1 MKISKKRKGF
11 TLIELLVVIAIIGIL
26 ASLLLPVLG
35 RAKKKA
41 RSMKSMNNQR
51 NHAAAYTSYLGDN
64 DGNYPRVA
72 GPASVGGVT
81 GQAIGLGGKPLPS
94 IVSRLY
100 GASVP
105 TEQRPLNQYI
115 GNDES
120 SLKVFEDPAD
130 VGGGA
135 YNVPNCFLSFG
146 NSYQPQVADDMFRV
160 QHVLG
165 ELTEKEGSREATSM
179 HEQDLDGSPS
189 NKIIQGD
196 WNWPY
201 DRADAWHAKQGEA
214 RHIMLY
220 ADGHAAEFVFPPTGK
235 MLKWLTAPP
244 HGKMPEP
251 DPNYIWW

>member
-1 MKISKKRKGF
+1 MNISKKRKGF

-51 NHAAAYTSYLGDN
+51 NHASAYTMYLGDN

-120 SLKVFEDPAD
+120 SL
-130 VGGGA
+130 
-135 YNVPNCFLSFG
+135 
-146 NSYQPQVADDMFRV
+146 
-160 QHVLG
+160 
-165 ELTEKEGSREATSM
+165 
-179 HEQDLDGSPS
+179 
-189 NKIIQGD
+189 
-196 WNWPY
+196 
-201 DRADAWHAKQGEA
+201 
-214 RHIMLY
+214 
-220 ADGHAAEFVFPPTGK
+220 
-235 MLKWLTAPP
+235 
-244 HGKMPEP
+244 
-251 DPNYIWW
+251 

>member
-1 MKISKKRKGF
+1 MNISKKRKGF

-51 NHAAAYTSYLGDN
+51 NHASAYTMYLGDN

-115 GNDES
+115 GKDES

-130 VGGGA
+130 IGGGA

-165 ELTEKEGSREATSM
+165 ELSEKEGSREATSM

-201 DRADAWHAKQGEA
+201 DRMDAWHGEEGQG
-214 RHIMLY
+214 RHLMLY
-220 ADGHAAEFVFPPTGK
+220 ADGHVEAFVFPPTSV
-235 MLKWLTAPP
+235 MTNWFLAPP
-244 HGKMPEP
+244 P